1 MLNIDVV
8 IKLKYLLIDVDK
20 PMCKWKLKKDFYK
33 DKVFFDLSNYSEG
46 QKITIIQISWF
57 YAN

>member
-1 MLNIDVV
+1 MMLNIDVV

-46 QKITIIQISWF
+46 QKITITQIS
-57 YAN
+57 